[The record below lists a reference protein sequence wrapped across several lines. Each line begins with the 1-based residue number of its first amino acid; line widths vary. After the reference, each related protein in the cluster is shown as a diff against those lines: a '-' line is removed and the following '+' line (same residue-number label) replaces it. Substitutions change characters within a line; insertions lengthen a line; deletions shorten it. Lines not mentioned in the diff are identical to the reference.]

1 MILLLLDLSAAFD
14 TVNHSILLS
23 RLSRRF
29 GVRAS
34 TALLWFESHLK
45 SRKYYVQ
52 VEGSRSSWRT
62 MKCGVPQGSVLG
74 PLLYLLY
81 TAPIADIIKAHN
93 LQYHFYADDT
103 QIYVTFE
110 TDSQEDASLTKA
122 RVECCVQEII
132 RWIIANMLKL
142 NHDKTELAVIS
153 SKYKAGPSVTSIQV
167 GEETINHQSTVQ
179 NLGAI
184 FDQTMSFNEQISKIC
199 KSSHYRLRNI
209 GKIRKY
215 LDESST

>member
-1 MILLLLDLSAAFD
+1 M
-14 TVNHSILLS
+14 
-23 RLSRRF
+23 
-29 GVRAS
+29 
-34 TALLWFESHLK
+34 
-45 SRKYYVQ
+45 
-52 VEGSRSSWRT
+52 
-62 MKCGVPQGSVLG
+62 LG

-132 RWIIANMLKL
+132 RWMIANVLKL
-142 NHDKTELAVIS
+142 KHDKTELAVINS
-153 SKYKAGPSVTSIQV
+153 QYKARPSVNSIQV

-199 KSSHYRLRNI
+199 SPLVTI
-209 GKIRKY
+209 
-215 LDESST
+215 

>member
-1 MILLLLDLSAAFD
+1 MRACWKSRTHPCCFR
-14 TVNHSILLS
+14 HSYSILLS
-23 RLSRRF
+23 RLSHRF
-29 GVRAS
+29 GVRG
-34 TALLWFESHLK
+34 TALLWFESYLK

-62 MKCGVPQGSVLG
+62 MKYGVPQGSVLG

-132 RWIIANMLKL
+132 RWMIACMLKL

-153 SKYKAGPSVTSIQV
+153 SKYKARPVPVSPPFKW
-167 GEETINHQSTVQ
+167 EKRLLTIS
-179 NLGAI
+179 LLC
-184 FDQTMSFNEQISKIC
+184 KI
-199 KSSHYRLRNI
+199 
-209 GKIRKY
+209 
-215 LDESST
+215 